1 MANEKAEVRQFTITR
16 PKPELNLTWPLPSR
30 TLSNHEVASPL
41 SSCNLYRRIRRVFLW
56 FYSIHHTLSDCT
68 CLLLTRA
75 RHGEQGRCLPL
86 ASTLTLPQLH
96 PEESRALWKIGTGSL
111 KKHSLGSYK
120 PSPFFFFFLAAF
132 DLLPLPGSPWRDVS
146 AALCRP
152 RWVCCL
158 WALQAQPG

>member
-16 PKPELNLTWPLPSR
+16 PKPELNLTWPLPSK
-30 TLSNHEVASPL
+30 TLSNHEVASPP

-56 FYSIHHTLSDCT
+56 LYSIHHTLSDRA

-75 RHGEQGRCLPL
+75 WHGEQGRCLPL

-96 PEESRALWKIGTGSL
+96 PEESRALWEIGAG
-111 KKHSLGSYK
+111 SLGSYK
-120 PSPFFFFFLAAF
+120 PSPFFFFLVAF

-146 AALCRP
+146 AAVCRP
-152 RWVCCL
+152 RWVRCL
-158 WALQAQPG
+158 WTLQAQPG